1 MTKLGAIVT
10 TPNQSPLAVITVT
23 YSPGEYLGSF
33 LDSLPGACA
42 RGTKV
47 VLADNGSTDGV
58 PEAAARERAGVDFLD
73 TGGNI
78 GYGAGMNAGAR
89 FARERG
95 GVDEEFFLISNP
107 DLLTG
112 SSSALASGR
121 MLRPWARASWNRMAA
136 IIPRPAPCPPWLPAL
151 GTHSFLR
158 SGPPIHGRAPT
169 AMKPI

>member
-58 PEAAARERAGVDFLD
+58 PEADGEAVASAEAEGSAVP
-73 TGGNI
+73 
-78 GYGAGMNAGAR
+78 
-89 FARERG
+89 E
-95 GVDEEFFLISNP
+95 DE
-107 DLLTG
+107 
-112 SSSALASGR
+112 SSSLEQV
-121 MLRPWARASWNRMAA
+121 MAVEEPT
-136 IIPRPAPCPPWLPAL
+136 PR
-151 GTHSFLR
+151 GS
-158 SGPPIHGRAPT
+158 
-169 AMKPI
+169 KPMMS